1 MTRISLTLLTLAI
14 LVAPAAHAQESARA
28 RAQRTLPA
36 DVFANVSAL
45 AVDGSSSGIPDG
57 PLFNKALEGVAKRVP
72 MDRLM
77 PAIETLAGRLG
88 RARTALGPTSSS
100 PESTRSSG
108 AFPRV
113 HCVHSTPRRL
123 ARRPWCWC

>member
-123 ARRPWCWC
+123 ACRPWCWC